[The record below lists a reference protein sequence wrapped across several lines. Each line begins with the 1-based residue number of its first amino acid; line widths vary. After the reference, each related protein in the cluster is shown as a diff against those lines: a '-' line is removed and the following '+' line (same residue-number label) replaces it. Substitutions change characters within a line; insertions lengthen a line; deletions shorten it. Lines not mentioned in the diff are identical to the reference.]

1 MHIHFIHLNKII
13 PLSILMRVVHGVVI
27 IAHRG
32 ERFVTLDNAK
42 QICEQRKIYPTEKKL
57 KPPLTS
63 SPLFESLNGA
73 CLTKRCV
80 CVCVFKWC
88 TSSCTMGLRA
98 GSHNCYNLCAK
109 MSRNGPPADLLSLI
123 VRR

>member
-1 MHIHFIHLNKII
+1 
-13 PLSILMRVVHGVVI
+13 MRVVHGVVI

-42 QICEQRKIYPTEKKL
+42 QICEQRKIYPAEKKIKTTTNTIPFIRKL
-57 KPPLTS
+57 
-63 SPLFESLNGA
+63 EWSLLNK
-73 CLTKRCV
+73 TV